1 MTGHQ
6 DILKSFKSG
15 KGGDISFGD
24 KTTGSITG
32 SGSVKLNEKIEV
44 AIVNLVDFLKYNL
57 LSVAQLCDQGP
68 NKVVFTTTTCYVK
81 NAKKEI
87 ILKGRRYNSTYI
99 FDSHYVPKEQI
110 GRASCRERVYV
121 LV

>member
-32 SGSVKLNEKIEV
+32 SGSVKLNEKMEV
-44 AIVNLVDFLKYNL
+44 SIVNLVDFLKYNL
-57 LSVAQLCDQGP
+57 LSNAQLCDQGP

-81 NAKKEI
+81 NAKK
-87 ILKGRRYNSTYI
+87 
-99 FDSHYVPKEQI
+99 
-110 GRASCRERVYV
+110 
-121 LV
+121 